1 MIILRRALS
10 TLSATFS
17 IQRLIQHY
25 VYLSII
31 LEGFP
36 IQYIMKDQL
45 ADFFRKEFPFHQE
58 GLEEFMAS
66 FEVKYYKKKSLLLSA
81 GQKVQELC
89 FLNKGVVREY
99 YQSDEK
105 ESNINFYDGPQFVTD
120 FSAFNRDIPTF
131 KFQECLTE
139 IEVRVMAKNTFRKL
153 LEKYEC
159 GGVIVQRT
167 FECLLAEKEKSMY
180 RRLTKTPE
188 ELYQQIAAEKANWLQ
203 KIPQYHI
210 ASYLGVTP
218 ETLSRIR
225 GKIR

>member
-1 MIILRRALS
+1 
-10 TLSATFS
+10 
-17 IQRLIQHY
+17 
-25 VYLSII
+25 
-31 LEGFP
+31 
-36 IQYIMKDQL
+36 MKDQL

-66 FEVKYYKKKSLLLSA
+66 FEVRSYKKKSLLLSE
-81 GQKVQELC
+81 GEKVQELR
-89 FLNKGVVREY
+89 FLNEGVVREY

-120 FSAFNRDIPTF
+120 FSAFNRDIPTL

-139 IEVRVMAKNTFRKL
+139 IEVRVMAKNTFREL

-167 FECLLAEKEKSMY
+167 FERLLAEKEKSAY
-180 RRLTKTPE
+180 NRLVKTPE
-188 ELYQQIAAEKANWLQ
+188 ELYQQIAAKKPNWLQ
-203 KIPQYHI
+203 KVPQYHI
-210 ASYLGVTP
+210 ASYLGITP

-225 GKIR
+225 RRTK